1 MRSALAAA
9 LDLDGDARRAAI
21 AAVVADAPRSLEGW
35 ARLGD
40 AGRDVIESYA
50 AYRVGY
56 HRGLDTL
63 RAERMAR
70 QRLRALGAPG
80 QPWLPP
86 GPRRPAAHGRGHRGR
101 RRSRAL
107 RAVPP
112 AAGPRVATR
121 GPGLSPSVVPFTGAV
136 LCGGASRRMGQ
147 DKALLSVEGEAMA
160 LRVAGALREAGAAEV
175 FGIGGDAE
183 ALGRLGLRVIADD
196 HPGEGPF
203 PATLTALRH
212 APSEV
217 VAVLSC
223 DLLRPSAVAVTALVR
238 ALMEGRGARS
248 RAGRRRPPPV
258 DPRRLETRGARAA
271 PGVLRSGRPLA
282 PTGRDRPGVVRG
294 RRHRWP
300 VGRRCGHPVRSGAC
314 LPRMTCWHG

>member
-1 MRSALAAA
+1 
-9 LDLDGDARRAAI
+9 
-21 AAVVADAPRSLEGW
+21 
-35 ARLGD
+35 
-40 AGRDVIESYA
+40 
-50 AYRVGY
+50 
-56 HRGLDTL
+56 
-63 RAERMAR
+63 
-70 QRLRALGAPG
+70 
-80 QPWLPP
+80 
-86 GPRRPAAHGRGHRGR
+86 
-101 RRSRAL
+101 
-107 RAVPP
+107 
-112 AAGPRVATR
+112 
-121 GPGLSPSVVPFTGAV
+121 
-136 LCGGASRRMGQ
+136 MGQ

-175 FGIGGDAE
+175 VGIGGDAE

-238 ALMEGRGARS
+238 ALMEGEALGAVPVVDGHHQWTHAVWR
-248 RAGRRRPPPV
+248 RA
-258 DPRRLETRGARAA
+258 GARAA

-314 LPRMTCWHG
+314 LPRMTGWHG